1 MNSFQFCVYK
11 IYSMNVQDMDKTT
24 MNGEV
29 YSLASIVGYIPSTL
43 VKAPLLKKPS
53 GEIQIIAYEADEDL
67 VRAIIPFD
75 NFLMLLE
82 GSAIITFQ
90 NKQRHIQS
98 MQCIIIPA
106 HSRCSIKA
114 VERFKMLS
122 VVIKCGYE

>member
-1 MNSFQFCVYK
+1 
-11 IYSMNVQDMDKTT
+11 MNVQNLDKAT

-29 YSLASIVGYIPSTL
+29 HSLEDIVSYIPNIL
-43 VKAPLLKKPS
+43 VKAPLLRKPT
-53 GEIQIIAYEADEDL
+53 GEIQIMAYAADEDL
-67 VRAIIPFD
+67 VRAISPFD

-82 GSAIITFQ
+82 GSAIITLQ

-106 HSRCSIKA
+106 HSSCSIKA